1 MMTAGETTMA
11 AAVMTMAAGE
21 TTMAAAVLT
30 TMGPVLTTMGREQI
44 IKAPVMTT
52 VPAMAQ
58 VHLATIATQTQPAAI
73 SPPAMTAL
81 MGRVPAPQMMAQE
94 GQRPMRLAGRKEQ
107 LPRAVVVR
115 PMAHLSPIAA
125 PGLGLT
131 QRAGI
136 KVLVPMGI
144 LVHLM
149 VAAPRHRRTRPAAI
163 SPPARPTIK
172 SRLLPLPVL
181 PEVLK
186 APALLEIWGRRWT
199 QPQRQQQ
206 QRQHLPWE
214 AWLVL
219 EANLLAWARWRP
231 PAPLPPLRL

>member
-11 AAVMTMAAGE
+11 AAVMTMAA
-21 TTMAAAVLT
+21 AVLT
-30 TMGPVLTTMGREQI
+30 TMAERL
-44 IKAPVMTT
+44 MTT
-52 VPAMAQ
+52 VVRLLTTTPPQTMTATRPMAE
-58 VHLATIATQTQPAAI
+58 VHLATIATQTRPAAI
-73 SPPAMTAL
+73 SPPVMTVRTVRGPQLRL
-81 MGRVPAPQMMAQE
+81 MPGPE

-115 PMAHLSPIAA
+115 PMAHLLPIAA

-149 VAAPRHRRTRPAAI
+149 VAASLPRRTQPAATNL
-163 SPPARPTIK
+163 PARPTTK
-172 SRLLPLPVL
+172 PRLLPLPVL
-181 PEVLK
+181 PEELK

-219 EANLLAWARWRP
+219 EANLLDWARWRP

>member
-1 MMTAGETTMA
+1 MA
-11 AAVMTMAAGE
+11 AAVL
-21 TTMAAAVLT
+21 TTMGPVLT

-73 SPPAMTAL
+73 SPPAMTVRTVRGPQLRL
-81 MGRVPAPQMMAQE
+81 MPGPE

-115 PMAHLSPIAA
+115 PMAHLSPIAV

-149 VAAPRHRRTRPAAI
+149 VAASLPRRTQPAATNLPARPTI
-163 SPPARPTIK
+163 NPPARPTIK

-181 PEVLK
+181 PEALK

-219 EANLLAWARWRP
+219 EANLLDWARWRP

>member
-1 MMTAGETTMA
+1 MA
-11 AAVMTMAAGE
+11 V
-21 TTMAAAVLT
+21 
-30 TMGPVLTTMGREQI
+30 PVLTTMVEGGM
-44 IKAPVMTT
+44 A
-52 VPAMAQ
+52 AM
-58 VHLATIATQTQPAAI
+58 VGPAAMVE
-73 SPPAMTAL
+73 AGMVARLTVREARAVVVE
-81 MGRVPAPQMMAQE
+81 MGPEETRVPVLTMVARRTAAPRLLTVEDQPQMLRAAHKA
-94 GQRPMRLAGRKEQ
+94 R

-115 PMAHLSPIAA
+115 PMEHLLPIAA

-149 VAAPRHRRTRPAAI
+149 VAASLPRRTQPAATNLPARPTI
-163 SPPARPTIK
+163 NPPARPTIK

-181 PEVLK
+181 PEELK

-219 EANLLAWARWRP
+219 EANLLDWARWRP

>member
-73 SPPAMTAL
+73 SPPAMTVRTVRGPQLRL
-81 MGRVPAPQMMAQE
+81 MPGPE

-115 PMAHLSPIAA
+115 PMAHLSPIAV

-149 VAAPRHRRTRPAAI
+149 VAASLPRRTQPAATNL
-163 SPPARPTIK
+163 PARPTTK
-172 SRLLPLPVL
+172 PRLLPL
-181 PEVLK
+181 
-186 APALLEIWGRRWT
+186 PALLEIWGRRWT

-219 EANLLAWARWRP
+219 EANLLDWARWRP